1 MTGDEIMEY
10 MRERFD
16 KVDDQFDK
24 INSQQ
29 LATSAKIDNHRE
41 EYIKEITTIKV
52 RWGVVAAVISLA
64 ASGVFNFVIGLFRH
78 E

>member
-52 RWGVVAAVISLA
+52 RWGVVAAIISLA

>member
-1 MTGDEIMEY
+1 MTNEELMDY
-10 MRERFD
+10 VRERFD
-16 KVDDQFDK
+16 KSDA
-24 INSQQ
+24 QQ
-29 LATSAKIDNHRE
+29 TAMVNEIKSHRE
-41 EYIKEITTIKV
+41 EYIREITTIKV